1 MGILIFSRAEPYK
14 RGNVNNQFGGK
25 AIFFLVRKYVMG
37 ASRTIL
43 RLLVSEE
50 RQSSYKKVPITE
62 VLMERSSKLISKR

>member
-1 MGILIFSRAEPYK
+1 MGILIFSGSEPYK

-50 RQSSYKKVPITE
+50 RQSSYKKVPYNGRFYGTE
-62 VLMERSSKLISKR
+62 FKTSKR

>member
-1 MGILIFSRAEPYK
+1 MGILIFSRRDPYK
-14 RGNVNNQFGGK
+14 RGNVNNQFSGK

-50 RQSSYKKVPITE
+50 RQSSYEKVLEITD
-62 VLMERSSKLISKR
+62 VFMERSGVKN